1 MFLFTF
7 LSYESKDEI
16 LTLNLINDKILI
28 FLSYSLFS
36 HSFPLLL
43 SIRLHTHLSF
53 FLLDR
58 FCFFWHKIFLRVFL
72 FFFRLFIISIIHK
85 SFKITVRI
93 LIRILSFLFWALIIH
108 LIKDLFYGN
117 NISFSNL
124 IVRNFILPSLFHVE
138 TVLVYVFL
146 ALVHFFLVWFNVDG
160 VKQIDGFLVL
170 TWNFNLLLFN
180 LSTLRRMNI
189 VSQWRLLILLWL
201 LTFTLWLAFLTL
213 RHIQI
218 NV

>member
-43 SIRLHTHLSF
+43 FIRLHTHLSF

-72 FFFRLFIISIIHK
+72 FFRLFIVSIIHK

-108 LIKDLFYGN
+108 LINDLFYGN
-117 NISFSNL
+117 NISFSDL

-146 ALVHFFLVWFNVDG
+146 ALVHFLLVWFNVDG
-160 VKQIDGFLVL
+160 VKQIYSLLVFS
-170 TWNFNLLLFN
+170 WDFHLLLFN

-189 VSQWRLLILLWL
+189 VSQWRL
-201 LTFTLWLAFLTL
+201 
-213 RHIQI
+213 
-218 NV
+218 